1 MKLSKTVP
9 HIALLLKAASHDC
22 GFGRGS
28 ELTFRSLSTSAQ
40 SRVLAAKTSAMA
52 ASCPFDVRVPI
63 AQLVWSSGRKVVKH
77 QTFNPL
83 QHLHL
88 GSPNAQKAV
97 THVPSSHTGTVRAK
111 VRTCGWN
118 THVMCLHRSHQIISN
133 KFKDPRQCVEARAVR
148 ALQKHRHKLTC

>member
-111 VRTCGWN
+111 VRTCGGTRTSCACTDHIKSFRTSLKTQDSVLRPGQSGPCKSTDTN
-118 THVMCLHRSHQIISN
+118 
-133 KFKDPRQCVEARAVR
+133 
-148 ALQKHRHKLTC
+148 